1 MLIEIVRSLR
11 PQQWIKNLFIFAP
24 LLFSQ
29 NLFVFTKGLRVLG
42 AFILF
47 CLISGASYILND
59 LRDLEE
65 DKKHPLKRNR
75 PLPSGKLKKKP
86 ALAALLLIVVMSLSI
101 ALAWDR
107 SFGLILLL
115 YFLVQI
121 GYSLWLKHVVILDV
135 FLVAAGFVLRV
146 VGGGLVIDVF
156 ISPWLLICTLL
167 LALFLALSK
176 RRHEL
181 LLLDDKAAGHRPILS
196 EYSPYLLD
204 QMIAVVTA
212 STVISYCLY
221 TIAAETIAK
230 FGTEH
235 LYVTVPFVLYGIFRY
250 LYLIHRRSG
259 GGMPETLILKDK
271 PLLLAIIL
279 WVVTAAL
286 IIYYKV

>member
-1 MLIEIVRSLR
+1 M
-11 PQQWIKNLFIFAP
+11 
-24 LLFSQ
+24 
-29 NLFVFTKGLRVLG
+29 GLRVLG
-42 AFILF
+42 AFVPF
-47 CLISGASYILND
+47 CLIPGASYILND

-65 DKKHPLKRNR
+65 DKTHPLKRQR
-75 PLPSGKLKKKP
+75 PLPSGRLKKKP
-86 ALAALLLIVVMSLSI
+86 ALTALVLLAGLSLFT
-101 ALAWDR
+101 ALVWQPA
-107 SFGLILLL
+107 FGLVLVL

-121 GYSLWLKHVVILDV
+121 GYSIWLKHIVILDV

-146 VGGGLVIDVF
+146 IAGGMVIAVT

-221 TIAAETIAK
+221 TIAAETVSK

-250 LYLIHRRSG
+250 LYLIHRRAG

-271 PLLLAIIL
+271 PLLLAIVL
-279 WVVTAAL
+279 WVITAAL

>member
-1 MLIEIVRSLR
+1 FDLSM
-11 PQQWIKNLFIFAP
+11 
-24 LLFSQ
+24 
-29 NLFVFTKGLRVLG
+29 GLRVLG
-42 AFILF
+42 AFFLF

-59 LRDLEE
+59 LMDLEE
-65 DKKHPLKRNR
+65 DKNHPLKRQR
-75 PLPSGKLKKKP
+75 PLPSGRLKKKSAFF
-86 ALAALLLIVVMSLSI
+86 ALVLISVLSLFTALV
-101 ALAWDR
+101 WNT
-107 SFGLILLL
+107 SFGLVLLL

-121 GYSLWLKHVVILDV
+121 GYSLWLKHIVILDV
-135 FLVAAGFVLRV
+135 FLVAAGFALRV
-146 VGGGLVIDVF
+146 IAGGLVISVT

-235 LYVTVPFVLYGIFRY
+235 LFATVPFVLYGIFRY

-279 WVVTAAL
+279 WVISAAL

>member
-1 MLIEIVRSLR
+1 MIEIIHSLR

-24 LLFSQ
+24 LLFSR
-29 NLFVFTKGLRVLG
+29 NLFDLSMGLRVLG
-42 AFILF
+42 AFFLF

-59 LRDLEE
+59 LMDLEE
-65 DKKHPLKRNR
+65 DKNHPLKRQR
-75 PLPSGKLKKKP
+75 PLPSGRLKKKSAFF
-86 ALAALLLIVVMSLSI
+86 ALVLISVLSLFTALV
-101 ALAWDR
+101 WNT
-107 SFGLILLL
+107 SFGLVLLL

-121 GYSLWLKHVVILDV
+121 GYSLWLKHIVILDV
-135 FLVAAGFVLRV
+135 FLVAAGFALRV
-146 VGGGLVIDVF
+146 IAGGLVISVT

-235 LYVTVPFVLYGIFRY
+235 LFATVPFVLYGIFRY

-279 WVVTAAL
+279 WVISAAL